1 MHRRAI
7 PKTGCEV
14 KEMNEMGISKKH
26 YELQALDLW
35 DFPTLVRKARE
46 IQHITL
52 EDLCKGIC
60 SFSMIGRI
68 ERGER
73 YPDKELRDR
82 ILARLGVCS
91 DGYENFLFQ
100 EDYLVWKRKQGI
112 VNAIE
117 KSNYEAAE
125 NLLKYYDEAGETDKL
140 GMQFSL
146 VMRAQIMQKQNE
158 AHERIA
164 RLCEEAVKLTVPDID
179 CRAVGELC
187 LSVQE
192 LDMILEYERYCHP
205 ERLASRCEEILTYI
219 KSDMFDIYSY
229 VKIYPKVVYYLY
241 ISTPEAERDWT
252 RTLRLC
258 NDGIEQ
264 LRTAGRMYYLWELL
278 EIKKEGMT
286 KLLHQ
291 VGDSKGAITRQTLE
305 NIVKTTADWLDALDF
320 VHNLCETHRGMES
333 SCYLYQQKEAYCI
346 SDVIRRRR
354 EMLGLTKKK
363 LCEGV
368 CSEKTIGRLEANKT
382 KPQLAVVRRL
392 FEKMNLSGE
401 YQRWQI
407 ATNDVR
413 AFPIYDEIGRSA
425 NNCDFDRTKELLVE
439 LENYVPMNNP
449 INQQFKERIEVNI
462 NLIQRKITKLEANV
476 YLKKILEYTI
486 PYQVALNEGEVYLT
500 NAEILCLLKMVVY
513 NDELDI
519 EPIVN
524 LLIGICKQMEQEDK
538 ISEHIALWETI
549 MTNIANKFG
558 NMGEYIKSNTI
569 SLKAIRECIYC
580 YRMNLLEFNLYNI
593 AWNVIECKKKNI
605 PATEGYQELDYL
617 VNCIAICKLNKNKL
631 KEKIA
636 QNKLNIYTGK
646 DDLF

>member
-291 VGDSKGAITRQTLE
+291 VGDSKGAIIRQTLE

-320 VHNLCETHRGMES
+320 VHNLCETHRRMES

-382 KPQLAVVRRL
+382 KPQLAVVRQL

-407 ATNDVR
+407 VTDDVR
-413 AFPIYDEIGRSA
+413 AFPIYDELGRCI
-425 NNCDFDRTKELLVE
+425 NDREFEKVEILLHK
-439 LENYVPMNNP
+439 LESYISMENP
-449 INQQFKERIEVNI
+449 INKQFRSRVEVHLAVGEN
-462 NLIQRKITKLEANV
+462 RITKIEAREQ
-476 YLKKILEYTI
+476 LKKVLEYTI
-486 PYQVALNEGEVYLT
+486 PYQSALKQGEKYLT
-500 NAEILCLLKMVVY
+500 NAEIMCLLNIIVY
-513 NDELDI
+513 FKEVQI
-519 EPIVN
+519 GPIFYM
-524 LLIGICKQMEQEDK
+524 LKDLCEQMEHDDG

-549 MTNIANKFG
+549 MTNIASIFG
-558 NMGEYIKSNTI
+558 SIGEYSISNTLGMKNI
-569 SLKAIRECIYC
+569 KECVYC
-580 YRMNLLEFNLYNI
+580 YRMNILVANLYSI
-593 AWNVIECKKKNI
+593 IWNFGECRKKSI
-605 PATEGYQELDYL
+605 PTNEGYQEKEYL
-617 VNCIAICKLNKNKL
+617 EKCLLLCQLNKNTC
-631 KEKIA
+631 KEA
-636 QNKLNIYTGK
+636 VVQRRLQELNKG
-646 DDLF
+646 

>member
-407 ATNDVR
+407 VTDDVR
-413 AFPIYDEIGRSA
+413 AFPIYDELGRCI
-425 NNCDFDRTKELLVE
+425 NDREFEKVEILLHK
-439 LENYVPMNNP
+439 LESYISMENP
-449 INQQFKERIEVNI
+449 INKQFRSRVEVHLAVGEN
-462 NLIQRKITKLEANV
+462 RITKIEAREQ
-476 YLKKILEYTI
+476 LKKVLEYTI
-486 PYQVALNEGEVYLT
+486 PYQSALKQGEKYLT
-500 NAEILCLLKMVVY
+500 NAEIMCLLNIIVY
-513 NDELDI
+513 FKEVQI
-519 EPIVN
+519 GPIFYM
-524 LLIGICKQMEQEDK
+524 LKDLCEQMEHDDG

-549 MTNIANKFG
+549 MTNIASIFG
-558 NMGEYIKSNTI
+558 SIGEYSISNTLGMKNI
-569 SLKAIRECIYC
+569 KECVYC
-580 YRMNLLEFNLYNI
+580 YRMNILVANLYSI
-593 AWNVIECKKKNI
+593 IWNFGECRKKSI
-605 PATEGYQELDYL
+605 PTNEGYQEKEYL
-617 VNCIAICKLNKNKL
+617 EKCLLLCQLNKNTC
-631 KEKIA
+631 KEA
-636 QNKLNIYTGK
+636 VVQRRLQELNKG
-646 DDLF
+646 

>member
-368 CSEKTIGRLEANKT
+368 CSEKTIGRLEVNKT

-407 ATNDVR
+407 VTDDVR
-413 AFPIYDEIGRSA
+413 VFPIYDDIGRCA
-425 NNCDFDRTKELLVE
+425 NNCDFDKTKNLLE
-439 LENYVPMNNP
+439 QLEKYVSMKNP
-449 INQQFKERIEVNI
+449 INRQFRERIEVN
-462 NLIQRKITKLEANV
+462 LEYGQGMITKKEASDR
-476 YLKKILEYTI
+476 LKRILNYTI
-486 PYQVALNEGEVYLT
+486 PYQIAVTHNEKYLT
-500 NAEILCLLKMVVY
+500 NAEILCLLKIAVY
-513 NDELDI
+513 SKEMGENSALEM
-519 EPIVN
+519 
-524 LLIGICKQMEQEDK
+524 LINMCEQIEQEDI
-538 ISEHIALWETI
+538 ISEHISLCEI
-549 MTNIANKFG
+549 VMTNIANIYG
-558 NMGEYIKSNTI
+558 SMGKYSLSNLVSVKI
-569 SLKAIRECIYC
+569 MKECIYC
-580 YRMNLLEFNLYNI
+580 YRMNVLEFNLYNI
-593 AWNVIECKKKNI
+593 AWNTGECKKKNI
-605 PATEGYQELDYL
+605 PIKQGYQEKDYL
-617 VNCIAICKLNKNKL
+617 NMCLILGQMNRKVTKEMKIKRKLAKM
-631 KEKIA
+631 
-636 QNKLNIYTGK
+636 
-646 DDLF
+646 

>member
-1 MHRRAI
+1 
-7 PKTGCEV
+7 
-14 KEMNEMGISKKH
+14 MGISKKH

-117 KSNYEAAE
+117 KSNYETAE
-125 NLLKYYDEAGETDKL
+125 NLLKYYDETGETDKL
-140 GMQFSL
+140 GRQFNL
-146 VMRAQIMQKQNE
+146 VMKAQIMQKR
-158 AHERIA
+158 HEDREQIA
-164 RLCEEAVKLTVPDID
+164 RLCEEAVKLTVSDID
-179 CRAVGELC
+179 RRAVGELC

-241 ISTPEAERDWT
+241 ISTPEADRDWT

-286 KLLHQ
+286 KLLNK
-291 VGDSKGAITRQTLE
+291 VGDSKGAVTRQTLE
-305 NIVKTTADWLDALDF
+305 NIIKTTADWLDALDF
-320 VHNLCETHRGMES
+320 VHNLCGTHRKMES
-333 SCYLYQQKEAYCI
+333 SCYLYQQKEAYCV

-382 KPQLAVVRRL
+382 KPQIEVVRRL

-407 ATNDVR
+407 VTDDVR
-413 AFPIYDEIGRSA
+413 AFPIYDELGRRI
-425 NNCDFDRTKELLVE
+425 NDREFEKVEELLNR
-439 LENYVPMNNP
+439 LENYVSMENP
-449 INQQFKERIEVNI
+449 INTQFKERIGVHLKLGQSKLTKEEACE
-462 NLIQRKITKLEANV
+462 RFKI
-476 YLKKILEYTI
+476 ILEYTI
-486 PYQVALNEGEVYLT
+486 PYQIAVKNIEKYLT
-500 NAEILCLLKMVVY
+500 NAEILCLLKIAVY
-513 NDELDI
+513 TDDSRRKQIFDI
-519 EPIVN
+519 LVD
-524 LLIGICKQMEQEDK
+524 LCTQMENDDG
-538 ISEHIALWETI
+538 ISEHIALWESI
-549 MTNIANKFG
+549 MTNLASIYG
-558 NMGEYIKSNTI
+558 SMGKYTESNRISINIIKESI
-569 SLKAIRECIYC
+569 FC
-580 YRMNLLEFNLYNI
+580 YRMNTFVQNLYSI
-593 AWNVIECKKKNI
+593 AWNNEECKKKNI
-605 PATEGYQELDYL
+605 PTEEGYNPKDYL
-617 VNCIAICKLNKNKL
+617 FKCLTLCQINKNVYKELTVKNKL
-631 KEKIA
+631 K
-636 QNKLNIYTGK
+636 GM
-646 DDLF
+646 

>member
-241 ISTPEAERDWT
+241 ISTPEADRDWT

-354 EMLGLTKKK
+354 GMLGLTKKK

-401 YQRWQI
+401 YQRLQV
-407 ATNDVR
+407 ATDDVR
-413 AFPIYDEIGRSA
+413 AFTIIDEIVRCV
-425 NNCDFDRTKELLVE
+425 NKRDFVSVEVLLVE
-439 LENYVPMNNP
+439 LEKYICMDNP
-449 INQQFKERIEVNI
+449 INKQFKDRIEIHMNI
-462 NLIQRKITKLEANV
+462 GYRKYAKEDTIDQ
-476 YLKKILEYTI
+476 LKSVLEYTL
-486 PYQVALNEGEVYLT
+486 PYNVALKSEEKYLT
-500 NAEILCLLKMVVY
+500 NAEVMCLLNIAVY
-513 NDELDI
+513 AKEKSINSAFSVLMDL
-519 EPIVN
+519 
-524 LLIGICKQMEQEDK
+524 CKQLEQDDG
-538 ISEHIALWETI
+538 IIEHISLWEII
-549 MTNIANKFG
+549 MTNVANTYG
-558 NMGEYIKSNTI
+558 SMGQYDISNAI
-569 SLKAIRECIYC
+569 SLKTMKECIYC
-580 YRMNLLEFNLYNI
+580 YRMNALVLNLYSI
-593 AWNVIECKKKNI
+593 TWNNGECKKKNI
-605 PATEGYQELDYL
+605 PIFEGYQEKYCLHK
-617 VNCIAICKLNKNKL
+617 CIALCQMNKNTAQEKTVINRL
-631 KEKIA
+631 K
-636 QNKLNIYTGK
+636 NL
-646 DDLF
+646 

>member
-241 ISTPEAERDWT
+241 ISTPEADRDWT

-407 ATNDVR
+407 VTDDVR
-413 AFPIYDEIGRSA
+413 AFPIYDELGRCI
-425 NNCDFDRTKELLVE
+425 NDREFEKVEILLHK
-439 LENYVPMNNP
+439 LESYISMENP
-449 INQQFKERIEVNI
+449 INKQFRSRVEVHLAVGEN
-462 NLIQRKITKLEANV
+462 RITKIEAREQ
-476 YLKKILEYTI
+476 LKKVLEYTI
-486 PYQVALNEGEVYLT
+486 PYQSALKQGEKYLT
-500 NAEILCLLKMVVY
+500 NAEIMCLLNIIVY
-513 NDELDI
+513 FKEVQI
-519 EPIVN
+519 GPIFYM
-524 LLIGICKQMEQEDK
+524 LKDLCEQMEHDDG

-549 MTNIANKFG
+549 MTNIASIFG
-558 NMGEYIKSNTI
+558 SIGEYSISNTLGMKNI
-569 SLKAIRECIYC
+569 KECVYC
-580 YRMNLLEFNLYNI
+580 YRMNILVANLYSI
-593 AWNVIECKKKNI
+593 IWNFGECRKKSI
-605 PATEGYQELDYL
+605 PTNEGYQEKEYL
-617 VNCIAICKLNKNKL
+617 EKCLLLCQLNKNTC
-631 KEKIA
+631 KEA
-636 QNKLNIYTGK
+636 VVQRRLQELNKG
-646 DDLF
+646 

>member
-320 VHNLCETHRGMES
+320 VHNLCETHRRMES

-354 EMLGLTKKK
+354 GMLGLTKKK

-401 YQRWQI
+401 YQRLQV
-407 ATNDVR
+407 ATDDVR
-413 AFPIYDEIGRSA
+413 AFTIIDEIVRCV
-425 NNCDFDRTKELLVE
+425 NKRDFVSVEVLLVE
-439 LENYVPMNNP
+439 LEKYICMDNP
-449 INQQFKERIEVNI
+449 INKQFKDRIEIHMNI
-462 NLIQRKITKLEANV
+462 GYRKYAKEDTIDQ
-476 YLKKILEYTI
+476 LKSVLEYTL
-486 PYQVALNEGEVYLT
+486 PYNVALKSEEKYLT
-500 NAEILCLLKMVVY
+500 NAEVMCLLNIAVY
-513 NDELDI
+513 AKEKSINSAFSVLMDL
-519 EPIVN
+519 
-524 LLIGICKQMEQEDK
+524 CKQLEQDDG
-538 ISEHIALWETI
+538 IIEHI
-549 MTNIANKFG
+549 
-558 NMGEYIKSNTI
+558 S
-569 SLKAIRECIYC
+569 
-580 YRMNLLEFNLYNI
+580 
-593 AWNVIECKKKNI
+593 
-605 PATEGYQELDYL
+605 
-617 VNCIAICKLNKNKL
+617 
-631 KEKIA
+631 
-636 QNKLNIYTGK
+636 
-646 DDLF
+646 

>member
-7 PKTGCEV
+7 RKMNCEV
-14 KEMNEMGISKKH
+14 KEINDMGISKKH
-26 YELQALDLW
+26 YQLQALDLW

-52 EDLCKGIC
+52 EDLCEGIC

-73 YPDKELRDR
+73 FPDKELRDR

-91 DGYENFLFQ
+91 DGYENFLFY

-117 KSNYEAAE
+117 KSNYETAE
-125 NLLKYYDEAGETDKL
+125 NLLKYYDETDETDKL
-140 GMQFSL
+140 GKQFEL
-146 VMRAQIMQKQNE
+146 VMRAQMMQKR
-158 AHERIA
+158 HEPPDLIA
-164 RLCEEAVKLTVPDID
+164 QMCEKAVKLTVPEID
-179 CRAVGELC
+179 ERAVGELC
-187 LSVQE
+187 LSVHE
-192 LDMILEYERYCHP
+192 LDMILEYTKYCHS
-205 ERLASRCEEILTYI
+205 EKLASRCEEILTYI

-241 ISTPEAERDWT
+241 ISTPEAVRDWT

-286 KLLHQ
+286 KLYHK
-291 VGDSKGAITRQTLE
+291 VGDSKGAITKQTLE
-305 NIVKTTADWLDALDF
+305 NSIHTTAEWLDALDF
-320 VHNLCETHRGMES
+320 VHNLCGTHRRMES

-363 LCEGV
+363 LCEGI

-382 KPQLAVVRRL
+382 KPHIEVVRLL

-401 YQRWQI
+401 YQRWQVV
-407 ATNDVR
+407 TNDVR

-425 NNCDFDRTKELLVE
+425 NNREFEKIKRLLLK
-439 LENYVPMNNP
+439 LEKYVPMENP
-449 INQQFKERIEVNI
+449 INKQYKNRIEI
-462 NLIQRKITKLEANV
+462 ILERRQGKISKDEAKQELIR
-476 YLKKILEYTI
+476 ILEYTI
-486 PYQVALNEGEVYLT
+486 PYETIIGNDEKYLT
-500 NAEILCLLKMVVY
+500 NVEMQIV
-513 NDELDI
+513 LDI
-519 EPIVN
+519 ADNIENINDNVAFGV
-524 LLIGICKQMEQEDK
+524 LERLCIQMESDEG
-538 ISEHIALWETI
+538 ISEHIAVWETI
-549 MTNIANKFG
+549 MTHIANTYGDF
-558 NMGEYIKSNTI
+558 GEYIKSNVI
-569 SLKAIRECIYC
+569 SSHVIKESIHC
-580 YRMNLLEFNLYNI
+580 YRMNAFALNLYII
-593 AWNVIECKKKNI
+593 AWNMGEYKKNNVCI
-605 PATEGYQELDYL
+605 DEKYNEMVYL
-617 VNCIAICKLNKNKL
+617 NKCIKLCQLNKNTN

-636 QNKLNIYTGK
+636 KKRLEKLMG
-646 DDLF
+646 

>member
-7 PKTGCEV
+7 RKMNCEV
-14 KEMNEMGISKKH
+14 KEINDMGISKKH
-26 YELQALDLW
+26 YQLQALDLW

-52 EDLCKGIC
+52 EDLCEGIC

-73 YPDKELRDR
+73 FPDKELRDR

-91 DGYENFLFQ
+91 DGYENFLFY

-117 KSNYEAAE
+117 KSNYETAE
-125 NLLKYYDEAGETDKL
+125 NLLKYYDETDKTDKL
-140 GMQFSL
+140 GKQFEL
-146 VMRAQIMQKQNE
+146 VMRAQMMQKR
-158 AHERIA
+158 HEPPDLIA
-164 RLCEEAVKLTVPDID
+164 QMCEKAVKLTVPKID
-179 CRAVGELC
+179 ERAVGELC
-187 LSVQE
+187 LSVHE
-192 LDMILEYERYCHP
+192 LDMILEYTKYCHP
-205 ERLASRCEEILTYI
+205 EKLASRCEEILTYI

-241 ISTPEAERDWT
+241 ISTPKAVRDWT
-252 RTLRLC
+252 RTLKLC

-286 KLLHQ
+286 KLYHK
-291 VGDSKGAITRQTLE
+291 VGDSKGAITKQTLE
-305 NIVKTTADWLDALDF
+305 NIIHTTAEWLEALDF
-320 VHNLCETHRGMES
+320 VHNLCGTHRRMES

-363 LCEGV
+363 LCEGI

-382 KPQLAVVRRL
+382 KPHIEVVRLL

-401 YQRWQI
+401 YQRWQVV
-407 ATNDVR
+407 TNDVR

-425 NNCDFDRTKELLVE
+425 NNREFEKIKRLLLK
-439 LENYVPMNNP
+439 LEKYVPMENP
-449 INQQFKERIEVNI
+449 INKQYKNRIEI
-462 NLIQRKITKLEANV
+462 ILEHRQGKISKDEAKQELIR
-476 YLKKILEYTI
+476 ILEYTI
-486 PYQVALNEGEVYLT
+486 PYETIIGNDEKYLT
-500 NAEILCLLKMVVY
+500 NVEMQIV
-513 NDELDI
+513 LDI
-519 EPIVN
+519 ADNIENINDNVAFGV
-524 LLIGICKQMEQEDK
+524 LERLCIQMESDEG
-538 ISEHIALWETI
+538 ISEHIAVWETI
-549 MTNIANKFG
+549 MTHIANTYGDF
-558 NMGEYIKSNTI
+558 GEYIKSNVI
-569 SLKAIRECIYC
+569 SSHVIKESIHC
-580 YRMNLLEFNLYNI
+580 YRMNAFALNLYII
-593 AWNVIECKKKNI
+593 AWNMGEYKKNNVCI
-605 PATEGYQELDYL
+605 DEKYNEMVYL
-617 VNCIAICKLNKNKL
+617 NKCIKLCQLNKNTN

-636 QNKLNIYTGK
+636 KKRLEKLMG
-646 DDLF
+646 

>member
-7 PKTGCEV
+7 RKMNCEV
-14 KEMNEMGISKKH
+14 KEINDMGISKKH
-26 YELQALDLW
+26 YQLQALDLW

-52 EDLCKGIC
+52 EDLCEGIC

-73 YPDKELRDR
+73 FPDKELRDR

-91 DGYENFLFQ
+91 DGYENFLFY

-117 KSNYEAAE
+117 KSNYETAE
-125 NLLKYYDEAGETDKL
+125 NLLKYYDETDETDKL
-140 GMQFSL
+140 GKQFEL
-146 VMRAQIMQKQNE
+146 VMRAQMMQKR
-158 AHERIA
+158 HEPPDLIA
-164 RLCEEAVKLTVPDID
+164 QMCEKAVKLTVPEID
-179 CRAVGELC
+179 ERAVGELC
-187 LSVQE
+187 LSVHE
-192 LDMILEYERYCHP
+192 LDMILEYTKYCHS
-205 ERLASRCEEILTYI
+205 EKLESRCEEILTYI

-241 ISTPEAERDWT
+241 ISTPEEVRDWT

-286 KLLHQ
+286 KLYHK
-291 VGDSKGAITRQTLE
+291 VGDSKGAITKQTLE
-305 NIVKTTADWLDALDF
+305 NSIHTTAEWLEALDF
-320 VHNLCETHRGMES
+320 VHNLCGTHRRMES

-363 LCEGV
+363 LREGI

-382 KPQLAVVRRL
+382 KPHIEVVRLL

-407 ATNDVR
+407 VTNDVR
-413 AFPIYDEIGRSA
+413 AFPIYDEIGRCI
-425 NNCDFDRTKELLVE
+425 NNCQFERVE
-439 LENYVPMNNP
+439 SLIVKLKKYVSM
-449 INQQFKERIEVNI
+449 E
-462 NLIQRKITKLEANV
+462 NLINRQYEERVQAIVKLQQGKITRKRAREEFIAIMEFTL
-476 YLKKILEYTI
+476 
-486 PYQVALNEGEVYLT
+486 PYQSALGSGEKYLT
-500 NAEILCLLKMVVY
+500 NAEIQCLINIVVY
-513 NDELDI
+513 TKEEGNDCIFNMLIELCI
-519 EPIVN
+519 
-524 LLIGICKQMEQEDK
+524 QMEQNNE
-538 ISEHIALWETI
+538 IAEHISLWESI
-549 MTNIANKFG
+549 MTNVANTYGSF
-558 NMGEYIKSNTI
+558 GEYNESNI
-569 SLKAIRECIYC
+569 VSLKIMKECIHC
-580 YRMNLLEFNLYNI
+580 YRMGAFVLNLYSM
-593 AWNVIECKKKNI
+593 AWNNEECIKKNI
-605 PATEGYQELDYL
+605 PLDKGYNTKHLL
-617 VNCIAICKLNKNKL
+617 NICKSLCQINKYEAKELIVMQKL
-631 KEKIA
+631 KGI
-636 QNKLNIYTGK
+636 
-646 DDLF
+646 

>member
-14 KEMNEMGISKKH
+14 KEMNDMGISKKH

-382 KPQLAVVRRL
+382 KPQLAVVRQL

-413 AFPIYDEIGRSA
+413 AFSIYDEIGRSA
-425 NNCDFDRTKELLVE
+425 NNREFEKIKRLLKD
-439 LENYVPMNNP
+439 LEKYVSMKNP
-449 INQQFKERIEVNI
+449 INKQYKEQIEIIVERRQGNI
-462 NLIQRKITKLEANV
+462 SKEEAKQELI
-476 YLKKILEYTI
+476 KILEYTI
-486 PYQVALNEGEVYLT
+486 PFETIIGDGEKYLT
-500 NAEILCLLKMVVY
+500 NVEMQIV
-513 NDELDI
+513 LDI
-519 EPIVN
+519 ADNIENINDNVAFDVLEKLCN
-524 LLIGICKQMEQEDK
+524 QMELNDG
-538 ISEHIALWETI
+538 ISEHIAVWETI
-549 MTNIANKFG
+549 MTHIANTYGDLGQYK
-558 NMGEYIKSNTI
+558 NSNII
-569 SLKAIRECIYC
+569 SKRVIEESIYC
-580 YRMNLLEFNLYNI
+580 YRMNAFALNLYII
-593 AWNVIECKKKNI
+593 AWNKGECRKHNI
-605 PATEGYQELDYL
+605 CLIDRYNEKTY
-617 VNCIAICKLNKNKL
+617 LNKCIILCQINKNFV
-631 KEKIA
+631 KEKIV
-636 QNKLNIYTGK
+636 KRRLER
-646 DDLF
+646 L

>member
-278 EIKKEGMT
+278 EIKKEGVT

-320 VHNLCETHRGMES
+320 VHNLCETHRRMES

-382 KPQLAVVRRL
+382 KPQLAVVRQL

-407 ATNDVR
+407 VTDDVR
-413 AFPIYDEIGRSA
+413 AFPIYDELGRCI
-425 NNCDFDRTKELLVE
+425 NDREFEKVEILLHK
-439 LENYVPMNNP
+439 LESYISMENP
-449 INQQFKERIEVNI
+449 INKQFRSRVEVHLAVGEN
-462 NLIQRKITKLEANV
+462 RITKIEAREQ
-476 YLKKILEYTI
+476 LKKVLEYTI
-486 PYQVALNEGEVYLT
+486 PYQSALKQGEKYLT
-500 NAEILCLLKMVVY
+500 NAEIMCLLNIIVY
-513 NDELDI
+513 FKEVQI
-519 EPIVN
+519 GPIFYM
-524 LLIGICKQMEQEDK
+524 LKDLCEQMEHDDG

-549 MTNIANKFG
+549 MTNIASIFG
-558 NMGEYIKSNTI
+558 SIGEYSISNTLGMKNI
-569 SLKAIRECIYC
+569 KECVYC
-580 YRMNLLEFNLYNI
+580 YRMNILVANLYSI
-593 AWNVIECKKKNI
+593 IWNFGECRKKSI
-605 PATEGYQELDYL
+605 PTNEGYQEKEYL
-617 VNCIAICKLNKNKL
+617 EKCLLLCQLNKNTC
-631 KEKIA
+631 KEA
-636 QNKLNIYTGK
+636 VVQRRLQELNKG
-646 DDLF
+646 

>member
-241 ISTPEAERDWT
+241 ISTPEADRDWT

-368 CSEKTIGRLEANKT
+368 CSEKTIGRLEVNKT

-407 ATNDVR
+407 VTDDVR
-413 AFPIYDEIGRSA
+413 AFSIYDELERRI
-425 NNCDFDRTKELLVE
+425 NDREFEKVEELLQR
-439 LENYVPMNNP
+439 LESYVSMENP
-449 INQQFKERIEVNI
+449 INTQFRERIGVH
-462 NLIQRKITKLEANV
+462 LKLGQSKLTKEEACNQFRT
-476 YLKKILEYTI
+476 ILEYTI
-486 PYQVALNEGEVYLT
+486 PYQIAVRNIEKYLT
-500 NAEILCLLKMVVY
+500 NAEILCLLKIAVY
-513 NDELDI
+513 TSDSRRKQIFDI
-519 EPIVN
+519 LVD
-524 LLIGICKQMEQEDK
+524 LCTQMENDDG
-538 ISEHIALWETI
+538 ISEHIALWESI
-549 MTNIANKFG
+549 MTNLASIYG
-558 NMGEYIKSNTI
+558 SMGKYTESNQISISTIKESI
-569 SLKAIRECIYC
+569 LC
-580 YRMNLLEFNLYNI
+580 YRMNTLVQNLYSI
-593 AWNVIECKKKNI
+593 AWNKKECENENI
-605 PATEGYQELDYL
+605 PTEEGYNAKNYLLKCLTLCQINKNVYKELT
-617 VNCIAICKLNKNKL
+617 VKNKL
-631 KEKIA
+631 K
-636 QNKLNIYTGK
+636 GM
-646 DDLF
+646 

>member
-1 MHRRAI
+1 
-7 PKTGCEV
+7 
-14 KEMNEMGISKKH
+14 MGISKKH

-241 ISTPEAERDWT
+241 ISTPEADRDWT

-407 ATNDVR
+407 VTDDVR
-413 AFPIYDEIGRSA
+413 AFPIYDELGRCI
-425 NNCDFDRTKELLVE
+425 NDREFEKVEILLHK
-439 LENYVPMNNP
+439 LESYISMENP
-449 INQQFKERIEVNI
+449 INKQFRSRVEVHLAVGEN
-462 NLIQRKITKLEANV
+462 RITKIEAREQ
-476 YLKKILEYTI
+476 LKKVLEYTI
-486 PYQVALNEGEVYLT
+486 PYQSALKQGEKYLT
-500 NAEILCLLKMVVY
+500 NAEIMCLLNIIVY
-513 NDELDI
+513 FKEVQI
-519 EPIVN
+519 GPIFYM
-524 LLIGICKQMEQEDK
+524 LKDLCEQMEHDDG

-549 MTNIANKFG
+549 MTNIASIFG
-558 NMGEYIKSNTI
+558 SIGEYSISNTLGMKNI
-569 SLKAIRECIYC
+569 KECVYC
-580 YRMNLLEFNLYNI
+580 YRMNILVANLYSI
-593 AWNVIECKKKNI
+593 IWNFGECRKKSI
-605 PATEGYQELDYL
+605 PTNEGYQEKEYL
-617 VNCIAICKLNKNKL
+617 EKCLLLCQLNKNTC
-631 KEKIA
+631 KEA
-636 QNKLNIYTGK
+636 VVQRRLQELNKG
-646 DDLF
+646 

>member
-291 VGDSKGAITRQTLE
+291 VGDSKGAIIRQTLE

-320 VHNLCETHRGMES
+320 VHNLCETHRRMES

-407 ATNDVR
+407 VTDDVR
-413 AFPIYDEIGRSA
+413 AFSIYDELGRRI
-425 NNCDFDRTKELLVE
+425 NDREFEKVEELLHR
-439 LENYVPMNNP
+439 LESYVSMENP
-449 INQQFKERIEVNI
+449 INMQFKSRIAVHLAVGEN
-462 NLIQRKITKLEANV
+462 KITKFEASEQ
-476 YLKKILEYTI
+476 LKRILEYTI
-486 PYQVALNEGEVYLT
+486 SYQSALRQGEKYLT
-500 NAEILCLLKMVVY
+500 NAEIMCLLNIIVY
-513 NDELDI
+513 LKEAEIGSIFYMLNDL
-519 EPIVN
+519 
-524 LLIGICKQMEQEDK
+524 CEQLEHDDG
-538 ISEHIALWETI
+538 ISEHIALWESI
-549 MTNIANKFG
+549 MTNFANTYGSK
-558 NMGEYIKSNTI
+558 GEYQKSSNI
-569 SLKAIRECIYC
+569 SLKTMKECIYC
-580 YRMNLLEFNLYNI
+580 YRMNTLVLNLYII
-593 AWNVIECKKKNI
+593 AWNNEECKKKNI
-605 PATEGYQELDYL
+605 PMDEGYPVKDYL
-617 VNCIAICKLNKNKL
+617 EICIALCQLNKNIQKEMQIKRKL
-631 KEKIA
+631 ERI
-636 QNKLNIYTGK
+636 
-646 DDLF
+646 

>member
-278 EIKKEGMT
+278 EIKKEGVT

-305 NIVKTTADWLDALDF
+305 NIVKTTADWLGALDF
-320 VHNLCETHRGMES
+320 VHNLCETHRRMES

-368 CSEKTIGRLEANKT
+368 CSEKTIGRLEVNKT

-413 AFPIYDEIGRSA
+413 AFPIYDEIGRCI
-425 NNCDFDRTKELLVE
+425 NNCDYERTEKLLDE
-439 LENYVPMNNP
+439 LENYIVMKNP
-449 INQQFKERIEVNI
+449 INKQFRERVEVHLNLGRGIIGQTEARESFKRILQYTVPFEATICDKE
-462 NLIQRKITKLEANV
+462 K
-476 YLKKILEYTI
+476 
-486 PYQVALNEGEVYLT
+486 YLT
-500 NAEILCLLKMVVY
+500 NAEILCLLKVIVYTEKVGRNVVF
-513 NDELDI
+513 DM
-519 EPIVN
+519 
-524 LLIGICKQMEQEDK
+524 LIDLCEQMEHDDG
-538 ISEHIALWETI
+538 ITEHIALWEII
-549 MTNIANKFG
+549 MTNVANTYG
-558 NMGEYIKSNTI
+558 SIGEFTKSNTI
-569 SLKAIRECIYC
+569 SLKIMKECIYC
-580 YRMNLLEFNLYNI
+580 YRMNMLVLDLYI
-593 AWNVIECKKKNI
+593 ITWNNSECKKNNI
-605 PATEGYQELDYL
+605 PTDEGYQEENYL
-617 VNCIAICKLNKNKL
+617 NICKALCQLNKNTVKEMMVNKKL
-631 KEKIA
+631 QQLHKK
-636 QNKLNIYTGK
+636 
-646 DDLF
+646 

>member
-354 EMLGLTKKK
+354 GMLGLTKKK

-401 YQRWQI
+401 YQRLQV
-407 ATNDVR
+407 ATDDVR
-413 AFPIYDEIGRSA
+413 AFTIIDEIVRCV
-425 NNCDFDRTKELLVE
+425 NKRDFVSVEVLLVE
-439 LENYVPMNNP
+439 LEKYICMDNP
-449 INQQFKERIEVNI
+449 INKQFKDRIEIHMNI
-462 NLIQRKITKLEANV
+462 GYRKYAKEDTIDQ
-476 YLKKILEYTI
+476 LKSVLEYTL
-486 PYQVALNEGEVYLT
+486 PYNVALKSEEKYLT
-500 NAEILCLLKMVVY
+500 NAEVMCLLNIAVY
-513 NDELDI
+513 AKEKSINSAFSVLMDL
-519 EPIVN
+519 
-524 LLIGICKQMEQEDK
+524 CKQLEQDDG
-538 ISEHIALWETI
+538 IIEHISLWEII
-549 MTNIANKFG
+549 MTNVANTYG
-558 NMGEYIKSNTI
+558 SMGQYDISNAI
-569 SLKAIRECIYC
+569 SLKTMKECIYC
-580 YRMNLLEFNLYNI
+580 YRMN
-593 AWNVIECKKKNI
+593 A
-605 PATEGYQELDYL
+605 L
-617 VNCIAICKLNKNKL
+617 V
-631 KEKIA
+631 
-636 QNKLNIYTGK
+636 LNI
-646 DDLF
+646 

>member
-278 EIKKEGMT
+278 EIKKEGVT

-407 ATNDVR
+407 VTDDVR
-413 AFPIYDEIGRSA
+413 AFSIYDEIGRSA
-425 NNCDFDRTKELLVE
+425 NNREFEKIKRLLID
-439 LENYVPMNNP
+439 LEKYVSMKNP
-449 INQQFKERIEVNI
+449 INKQYKERIEVIAERRQGNI
-462 NLIQRKITKLEANV
+462 SKEVAKRQLIE
-476 YLKKILEYTI
+476 ILEYTI
-486 PYQVALNEGEVYLT
+486 PYEVAVKNGIKYLT
-500 NAEILCLLKMVVY
+500 NVEMQIL
-513 NDELDI
+513 LDI
-519 EPIVN
+519 AYNMRMPCINIAFKSLEN
-524 LLIGICKQMEQEDK
+524 MCEQMRQEDG
-538 ISEHIALWETI
+538 ISEHIAAWETI
-549 MTNIANKFG
+549 MTNIASTYG
-558 NMGEYIKSNTI
+558 SVGEYGKSDEI
-569 SLKAIRECIYC
+569 SLITIKECIQC
-580 YRMNLLEFNLYNI
+580 YRMNALYI
-593 AWNVIECKKKNI
+593 
-605 PATEGYQELDYL
+605 T
-617 VNCIAICKLNKNKL
+617 
-631 KEKIA
+631 
-636 QNKLNIYTGK
+636 
-646 DDLF
+646 

>member
-1 MHRRAI
+1 
-7 PKTGCEV
+7 
-14 KEMNEMGISKKH
+14 MGISKKY

-73 YPDKELRDR
+73 FPDKELRDR

-91 DGYENFLFQ
+91 DGYENFLFR

-117 KSNYEAAE
+117 KSNYETAE
-125 NLLKYYDEAGETDKL
+125 DLLKYYDETGDTDKL
-140 GMQFSL
+140 GRQFEL
-146 VMRAQIMQKQNE
+146 VMRAQMMQKR
-158 AHERIA
+158 HESTELIA
-164 RLCEEAVKLTVPDID
+164 QMCEKAVKLTVPDLD
-179 CRAVGELC
+179 DQAVGELC

-192 LDMILEYERYCHP
+192 LDMILEYTKYCHP
-205 ERLASRCEEILTYI
+205 EKLASRCEEILMYI
-219 KSDMFDIYSY
+219 KSDVFDIYSY

-241 ISTPEAERDWT
+241 ISTPEADRDWT

-258 NDGIEQ
+258 NDGVEQ

-286 KLLHQ
+286 KLYHK
-291 VGDSKGAITRQTLE
+291 VGDSKGAITKQTLE
-305 NIVKTTADWLDALDF
+305 NIINTTAEWLDALDF
-320 VHNLCETHRGMES
+320 VHSLCGTNRKMES

-382 KPQLAVVRRL
+382 KPQIDVVRQL

-401 YQRWQI
+401 YQRWQVV
-407 ATNDVR
+407 TNDVR
-413 AFPIYDEIGRSA
+413 AFPIYDEIRRSA
-425 NNCDFDRTKELLVE
+425 NNREFETIKTLLID
-439 LENYVPMNNP
+439 LEKYVPMENP
-449 INQQFKERIEVNI
+449 INKQYKERIEVI
-462 NLIQRKITKLEANV
+462 VERRQGKISKEEAKRQLIE
-476 YLKKILEYTI
+476 ILEYTI
-486 PYQVALNEGEVYLT
+486 PYEVAIKSGTKYLT
-500 NAEILCLLKMVVY
+500 NVEIQILLDIAINIGREDMNCAFEALAKLCEQM
-513 NDELDI
+513 ELD
-519 EPIVN
+519 E
-524 LLIGICKQMEQEDK
+524 GIL
-538 ISEHIALWETI
+538 EHIAVRETI
-549 MTNIANKFG
+549 MTTIANVYG
-558 NMGEYIKSNTI
+558 EMGEYT
-569 SLKAIRECIYC
+569 KADMINFRTMQECIYC
-580 YRMNLLEFNLYNI
+580 YRMHMLVPNLYGI
-593 AWNVIECKKKNI
+593 IWNNGERFKKNLPI
-605 PATEGYQELDYL
+605 EERFKEKEYL
-617 VNCIAICKLNKNKL
+617 YFCLILCRINKDIVKEAIVKRKL
-631 KEKIA
+631 K
-636 QNKLNIYTGK
+636 
-646 DDLF
+646 DM